1 MSESRN
7 RARKLARESIDQG
20 DFRSWFEKLYA
31 SSEGDAG
38 QVPWADLIPNPHLVS
53 WFSDKEL
60 GKTGQALVIAC
71 GLGDDAEL
79 LSDLGFDVTAF
90 DISPTCIEWCQK
102 RYPESKVKY
111 QAVDLFSKPDDWDQA
126 FDFIF
131 EANTLQVLPESEQP
145 EALRQI
151 ASCLAPEGE
160 LLLCARLRDED
171 DHRGEMPWP
180 LREKDFGILEEAGLR
195 KESWEDF
202 FDNEDPPVRRVRTLY
217 KR

>member
-7 RARKLARESIDQG
+7 RARTLAQESIDQG

-31 SSEGDAG
+31 TSEGDAG

-53 WFSDKEL
+53 WFSDKAL
-60 GKTGQALVIAC
+60 DKTGRALVIAC

-79 LSDLGFDVTAF
+79 LADLGFEVTAF
-90 DISPTCIEWCQK
+90 DISPTCIEWCKK
-102 RYPESKVKY
+102 RYPDSKVDY
-111 QAVDLFSKPDDWDQA
+111 QAADLFAKPASWEQA

-151 ASCLAPEGE
+151 ASCLAPEGD
-160 LLLCARLRDED
+160 LLLCARLRDAD
-171 DHRGEMPWP
+171 DHRGELPWP
-180 LREKDFGILEEAGLR
+180 LREKDFQILVDAGLR
-195 KESWEDF
+195 KENWEDF